1 MLQRIWKW
9 TVRNWPPL
17 CLATDPGYG
26 RHRITLVS
34 VARIAVVPVQ
44 DVLALGSEARM
55 NFPGRP
61 HGNWSWRLRPGQLTP
76 AHAARLRA
84 LTELYGRL
92 AAPPAGEA

>member
-1 MLQRIWKW
+1 M
-9 TVRNWPPL
+9 RNWPPL